1 MIVQTRLRGENY
13 SKQSDE
19 LRLDFF
25 LLFRIFVIFT
35 SPGSESLQFENMKR
49 IKRIFSEK
57 KRAIYLSLF
66 KTCMHMIESL

>member
-1 MIVQTRLRGENY
+1 MIVQTLRGEND

-19 LRLDFF
+19 LRLGFF
-25 LLFRIFVIFT
+25 LLFRIFVIFA
-35 SPGSESLQFENMKR
+35 SPGKESLQFENMKR

-57 KRAIYLSLF
+57 KRAIYLFLF